1 MKYDLSK
8 FTDKQ
13 LAELVENRWA
23 SSQTMR
29 EEIKKIYDTN
39 TANYEN
45 KASCLSK
52 VPHKRPKVQA
62 NRVFVNMEAVINSII
77 ANIIPLPPTI

>member
-23 SSQTMR
+23 SSQTMW
-29 EEIKKIYDTN
+29 EEI
-39 TANYEN
+39 
-45 KASCLSK
+45 
-52 VPHKRPKVQA
+52 
-62 NRVFVNMEAVINSII
+62 
-77 ANIIPLPPTI
+77 